1 MDTKQSP
8 SNLGLSFGVI
18 NCLVVFPT
26 HFNPNN
32 FLLIILQIL
41 LLFTCTPALRAIFQ
55 VRTSSQGIYFWRGDV
70 TEGFFLALPL
80 WGAYILRGFIMKRLI
95 FGILRSILKFSS
107 KSCEDYKSSVQE
119 NFVAPGK
126 NTYINFISN

>member
-8 SNLGLSFGVI
+8 NNPGLSFGVV

-55 VRTSSQGIYFWRGDV
+55 VRTSSQGTYLWRGDV
-70 TEGFFLALPL
+70 MEVFFLALPL
-80 WGAYILRGFIMKRLI
+80 WGAYILRGLDIKGLI

-107 KSCEDYKSSVQE
+107 KSCEDYEEQCTRTFCCIRKE
-119 NFVAPGK
+119 HLYK
-126 NTYINFISN
+126 I